1 MLSAYSGAMKP
12 ERTSRPAT
20 CRMASSFDS
29 ARAPTR
35 MFEASSC
42 SMSPLKLAPSVP
54 RRSGRPSI
62 PRPVEGRGDE
72 LRVLLGPALEAEEIV
87 IAAAGGA
94 GIGAADRRPPL
105 VDGAAARHGIE
116 ELADG
121 AVDRVRLVAQNH
133 FPGLVAFLGK
143 LPRDRLRGQPQ
154 VHREPGHVGWL
165 DGNAGIGAAVGGAA
179 VTVVE
184 ARHQAFF
191 PPGSVTVSRGL
202 SI

>member
-1 MLSAYSGAMKP
+1 MLSAYSGSMKP
-12 ERTSRPAT
+12 ELTSRPAT

-42 SMSPLKLAPSVP
+42 SMPPLLKFAPSVP

-62 PRPVEGRGDE
+62 PRPVERGGNE

-121 AVDRVRLVAQNH
+121 AVDRVRLVAQDH

-143 LPRDRLRGQPQ
+143 LPRDRLRG
-154 VHREPGHVGWL
+154 
-165 DGNAGIGAAVGGAA
+165 
-179 VTVVE
+179 
-184 ARHQAFF
+184 
-191 PPGSVTVSRGL
+191 
-202 SI
+202 